1 MESPLKSNI
10 LYEMKELKEFI
21 NESNHQI
28 KDVYLYIEAYVEQE
42 LSKQN
47 NLTFLYVN
55 ISHLVDKLKNVGK
68 TNERDIYNI
77 LCDFV
82 KETKNKES
90 VISVIDEKIEEA
102 ILPNINKISTREYY
116 EDNKNKLM
124 KLKEGVNTYELDE
137 EVLLMYAAFIG
148 DIDTIKE
155 LVKRNVDINK
165 KNEKGY
171 TALMIAL
178 DRGNNDLAKYL
189 IESGANI
196 KNKDGENVF
205 KYVMSNGNMEV
216 LRCYIKQGVYNKNEL
231 HNDNFIDINDSEN
244 LKLINDHIK
253 LKFYKKEDI
262 IEILLEGGMNIR
274 KLEWFKDNILEN
286 LEIGMKKGENI
297 RKVKEIV
304 NEILDNKDIVLDII
318 KKDIRKIDVITGRG
332 GKVRVILRKNN
343 NNIKS
348 KADKRY
354 IKDNGKYEEKGKND
368 RSTILR
374 VIRIP
379 KKFFKKVY
387 RMLTMKSIK
396 YSNMFVK
403 EKVQEEDYNNKKSLK
418 LNMK

>member
-1 MESPLKSNI
+1 
-10 LYEMKELKEFI
+10 
-21 NESNHQI
+21 
-28 KDVYLYIEAYVEQE
+28 
-42 LSKQN
+42 
-47 NLTFLYVN
+47 
-55 ISHLVDKLKNVGK
+55 
-68 TNERDIYNI
+68 
-77 LCDFV
+77 
-82 KETKNKES
+82 
-90 VISVIDEKIEEA
+90 
-102 ILPNINKISTREYY
+102 
-116 EDNKNKLM
+116 
-124 KLKEGVNTYELDE
+124 
-137 EVLLMYAAFIG
+137 
-148 DIDTIKE
+148 
-155 LVKRNVDINK
+155 
-165 KNEKGY
+165 
-171 TALMIAL
+171 
-178 DRGNNDLAKYL
+178 
-189 IESGANI
+189 
-196 KNKDGENVF
+196 
-205 KYVMSNGNMEV
+205 
-216 LRCYIKQGVYNKNEL
+216 
-231 HNDNFIDINDSEN
+231 
-244 LKLINDHIK
+244 
-253 LKFYKKEDI
+253 
-262 IEILLEGGMNIR
+262 MNIR

-348 KADKRY
+348 KADKGY

>member
-77 LCDFV
+77 LFDFV

-102 ILPNINKISTREYY
+102 ILPNINKISISEYY

-262 IEILLEGGMNIR
+262 IEILLEGGMHIR

-286 LEIGMKKGENI
+286 LEIGMKKE
-297 RKVKEIV
+297 
-304 NEILDNKDIVLDII
+304 
-318 KKDIRKIDVITGRG
+318 KI
-332 GKVRVILRKNN
+332 
-343 NNIKS
+343 
-348 KADKRY
+348 
-354 IKDNGKYEEKGKND
+354 
-368 RSTILR
+368 
-374 VIRIP
+374 
-379 KKFFKKVY
+379 
-387 RMLTMKSIK
+387 
-396 YSNMFVK
+396 
-403 EKVQEEDYNNKKSLK
+403 
-418 LNMK
+418 

>member
-77 LCDFV
+77 LFDFV

-102 ILPNINKISTREYY
+102 ILPNINKISISEYY

-262 IEILLEGGMNIR
+262 IEILLERGMNIR

-286 LEIGMKKGENI
+286 LEIGMKKE
-297 RKVKEIV
+297 
-304 NEILDNKDIVLDII
+304 
-318 KKDIRKIDVITGRG
+318 KI
-332 GKVRVILRKNN
+332 
-343 NNIKS
+343 
-348 KADKRY
+348 
-354 IKDNGKYEEKGKND
+354 
-368 RSTILR
+368 
-374 VIRIP
+374 
-379 KKFFKKVY
+379 
-387 RMLTMKSIK
+387 
-396 YSNMFVK
+396 
-403 EKVQEEDYNNKKSLK
+403 
-418 LNMK
+418 